1 VQENKERGLHVNP
14 AVRKTTFLSHLYIKT
29 NTLPRQARDKHREST
44 QNRCRFSQG
53 TVAFNNYRIGDQQL
67 RAYAEGLRRL
77 GDQVRH
83 SPLFCFSGPLDSNRP
98 DGNRCFIKTGS
109 GRHRTQHGAERKEK
123 SLINTLVCVCRL
135 HTGGL
140 YPEAG
145 AGE

>member
-109 GRHRTQHGAERKEK
+109 GYRTHGEVTNQHIGVRVSLAHRG
-123 SLINTLVCVCRL
+123 SLS
-135 HTGGL
+135 GGWSWRII
-140 YPEAG
+140 P
-145 AGE
+145 